1 MRRLAG
7 YTLFWIGLGMIV
19 EMLLD
24 GILISVFVI
33 LFLLLMG
40 YNLFMG

>member
-1 MRRLAG
+1 MRRLVG
-7 YTLFWIGLGMIV
+7 YTLFWVGLGMMV
-19 EMLLD
+19 KMLFD
-24 GILISVFVI
+24 SVLVSVLLI

>member
-7 YTLFWIGLGMIV
+7 YTLFWVGLGMIV
-19 EMLLD
+19 EMLMD
-24 GILISVFVI
+24 SILISVLLI

>member
-7 YTLFWIGLGMIV
+7 YTLFWVGLGMIV
-19 EMLLD
+19 EMLMD
-24 GILISVFVI
+24 SILISVLLI
-33 LFLLLMG
+33 LFLLLIG

>member
-7 YTLFWIGLGMIV
+7 YTLFWVGLGMIV
-19 EMLLD
+19 EMILD
-24 GILISVFVI
+24 SVLISVLLI